1 MWFTPLLQATALSSA
16 VVQLIR
22 PTSDITSGAWT
33 PSTGSTLYGVL
44 DETPYDDVDFI
55 TTSSSSTCEVKY
67 NAGTDP
73 VSSTGHIIRY
83 RAKGTNG
90 TLTVSLYQGT
100 TLIATQTPTLTTSY
114 QTFTMTLSSGEA
126 NSITD
131 YTDLRLRFVS
141 A

>member
-1 MWFTPLLQATALSSA
+1 MWFTPLLQGSALSA
-16 VVQLIR
+16 VSVQLLR
-22 PTSDITSGAWT
+22 PTSDITTGTWT
-33 PSTGSTLYGVL
+33 PSTGASLFGVL
-44 DETPYDDVDFI
+44 DETPFDDADFI
-55 TTSSSSTCEVKY
+55 TTSASSICEVKY
-67 NAGTDP
+67 SAGTDP

-83 RAKGTNG
+83 RAKGTSG
-90 TLTVSLYQGT
+90 TLTVSLYQGA